1 MKGDFTRS
9 TFRREKHYSSVRMQ
23 QGRLQLDADWNEQI
37 DIQRHLLQMQAR
49 DMLGVAGVPLADR
62 STELSF
68 QLNAIDKGK
77 DLTITPGRIYVD
89 GILCELEPGSTL
101 EFTRKTTTELDRT
114 EIEVKTLLL
123 DGRNLEVNQWIEL
136 FDPDVDQVKPIY
148 RVKILTVDP
157 TSRSTGFT
165 IRLDP
170 QTLEP
175 FTDPPKAFPE
185 HGRLRRILTLNTQ
198 PDYPKPDRSINQQVE
213 LTSGKRY
220 LAYLDVWQRHITA
233 IEDPTIRESALSLPD
248 TTTRTKTV
256 WQVKLL
262 ELEPNTDLD
271 QQWQTFLKPRTALLN
286 AQATNTSSNL
296 KRLENQLYRI
306 EIHSPGKAGKATF
319 KWSRDNGAIVAAI
332 EMMDDT
338 IANTITIA
346 QSHRDA
352 SQLFAPN
359 QWVEITDEVRDLNR
373 IPGTMV
379 RLTAATSGTKLVFQ
393 KAKDRDSVNLTQF
406 PKVQKPK
413 VRRWDHTTSTAE
425 IPTASNKWISLGEE
439 GIEIRFDDTSDYQT
453 GDYWLIPARTI
464 TNDIEWLRDDFRQPL
479 PQQIDGINHAY
490 ARLALLSYTDEK
502 LKVEDDRNSLPSL
515 ANCLPKTGGEIT
527 GSLAIAD
534 SLTVDQSLTTK
545 SLNSETV
552 TLKSGKL
559 NSSTDLLLQTNDQ
572 SQIAILKETGN
583 VGIGVTNPQ
592 FKLQVASKQP
602 QILQLSC
609 GDRFINTSIQNDNL
623 IHFVTNTNGYQFD
636 EDIRLSTGSI
646 NAIAGQNLL
655 FQTASNNRMTI
666 LGENGN
672 VGIGIDRPEAKLHIA
687 TTTEQAL
694 RLSNNDRFLAFG
706 TQTLEQA
713 TFQTNCQR
721 YHFDKPISIES
732 GIINSIQDL
741 KLQTSGNNHITVLQ
755 NNGNVGIGTET
766 PTTKLHVASDS
777 PAILRLNHGDRFLEV
792 QTDEQTQFQTNTSGY
807 HFDQSITIASGILN
821 SSATLSFQTNKID
834 QITVLESGNVG
845 IGTTKPEAKLH
856 ITGDIKV
863 DGKVI
868 HNDAQVS
875 SSSANKDNIVDLT
888 SEEATSLLRGLN
900 PVKFVRREDEKQ
912 QPRAGFIAEEVPD
925 LVASEDRQA
934 VRLMELVA
942 ILTRNI
948 KDHETTIANQA
959 QQLANQAE
967 QMAVMSDRI
976 FALESR
982 QRGERTPQRSLVSG
996 VMQFFNPRKGRR

>member
-101 EFTRKTTTELDRT
+101 TFTQKVTPGLDRT

-123 DGRNLEVNQWIEL
+123 DGRNLEANQWIEL
-136 FDPDVDQVKPIY
+136 FDPEFDQVEPIY

-165 IRLDP
+165 ITLDP

-175 FTDPPKAFPE
+175 FTAPPKPFPAT
-185 HGRLRRILTLNTQ
+185 GILRRILTLNTQ
-198 PDYPKPDRSINQQVE
+198 PDYPKSNQT
-213 LTSGKRY
+213 LTLGKRY

-262 ELEPNTDLD
+262 ELAPNTDLD
-271 QQWQTFLKPRTALLN
+271 QQWQTFLKPRTALLT
-286 AQATNTSSNL
+286 AQATNTSSSL

-306 EIHSPGKAGKATF
+306 EIHSPGKAGQATF

-338 IANTITIA
+338 IANTMTIA

-373 IPGTMV
+373 IPGTLV

-393 KAKDRDSVNLTQF
+393 KAKDRDRVNLTQF
-406 PKVQKPK
+406 PKAQKPK

-425 IPTASNKWISLGEE
+425 ILTAKDKWIPLGEE
-439 GIEIRFDDTSDYQT
+439 GIEIRFDENSDYNT

-490 ARLALLSYTDEK
+490 ARLALLSYADEK
-502 LKVEDDRNSLPSL
+502 LEVKDDRNSLPSL

-572 SQIAILKETGN
+572 SQVAILKATGN

-609 GDRFINTSIQNDNL
+609 GDRFINTSIQDDNL

-655 FQTASNNRMTI
+655 FQTASLNRMTV
-666 LGENGN
+666 LGANGN

-687 TTTEQAL
+687 TTTGQTL
-694 RLSNNDRFLAFG
+694 RLSNNDRFFAFS
-706 TQTLEQA
+706 TLEQA
-713 TFQTNCQR
+713 KFQTNCQS
-721 YHFDKPISIES
+721 YHFDKSINVES
-732 GIINSIQDL
+732 GIINSTQDL
-741 KLQTSGNNHITVLQ
+741 KLQTAGNNQITVLQ

-766 PTTKLHVASDS
+766 PTTRLHIASDS
-777 PAILRLNHGDRFLEV
+777 PAILRLSHSDRFFEV
-792 QTDEQTQFQTNTSGY
+792 QTDDQTEFQTNTSGY

-821 SSATLSFQTNKID
+821 SPKMLSFQTNKTA
-834 QITVLESGNVG
+834 QITVLQSGNVG
-845 IGTTKPEAKLH
+845 IGTTTPEAKLH

-863 DGKVI
+863 DGKVL

-942 ILTRNI
+942 ILTKNL
-948 KDHETTIANQA
+948 KDHETTIASQA

-976 FALESR
+976 FALETR
-982 QRGERTPQRSLVSG
+982 NRGERAPQRSLVSG